1 MPGGSRTTPPPGPR
15 WRPITGLRQAGGRAA
30 RRLRSHAPSLLL
42 AAGAAGTAYL
52 MASLLVGSANAVF
65 APVAA
70 VVSVGLSAGQRVLRA
85 MEISTGVVLG
95 ILAADLLA
103 RLIGIGP
110 LLIAL
115 AVLLAMGAA
124 VALRPSGLMA
134 NQAAVAAVVV
144 VALVPYLEGG
154 PWVRL
159 VDAVIGGVV
168 AVVLNAIVSPDPLGA
183 GRRVVAGVLSDYATV
198 LVRLRD
204 AVQHGSLE
212 DAESALADFS
222 HLDGAEDEVRDS
234 LLAVRTLLF
243 LPRTQQ
249 RRREGSV
256 QSLARFAERVAVLV
270 STGRSLARATAN
282 VVRHDVESLVDES
295 CYQRATA
302 DRTSLLAAFE
312 HLIAGIEALQA
323 LALSDDVT
331 SEEDAETARK
341 QALLAAVQ
349 ASSERPASQAIA
361 VLVGQLRSAA
371 VDVLRISGLDQ
382 PTAVAILE
390 AEAGRADDPLR

>member
-1 MPGGSRTTPPPGPR
+1 MPDGSRTTPPPGPR
-15 WRPITGLRQAGGRAA
+15 RRPITGLRQAGGRAA

-95 ILAADLLA
+95 ILAADLLT

-183 GRRVVAGVLSDYATV
+183 GRRVVAEVLSDYATV

-295 CYQRATA
+295 CQRATA

-331 SEEDAETARK
+331 SEDAETARK

-349 ASSERPASQAIA
+349 ASSERPASPAIA

-390 AEAGRADDPLR
+390 AEAGRGDDPLR